1 LFIAS
6 GKDFMIEFDELLD
19 MADTLLGP
27 EGCPWDKK
35 QTYDTLKPYILEE
48 VHELLEAIDLKDP
61 ERMREELGDCF
72 YGLVFLGK
80 LAEQNGIFRLQEAL
94 RTVLEKMIRRHPH
107 IFGNVKVESEGDIVR
122 NWEEMKKKE
131 GKTNPIEGIPPGL
144 PALARAQ
151 KVIMKLRRAK
161 KALPVPSSLKSEE
174 DLGEKLFDL
183 VAQAE
188 SSGFDAESSLRRACL
203 HHEKKWS

>member
-1 LFIAS
+1 M
-6 GKDFMIEFDELLD
+6 KEFDELLD
-19 MADTLLGP
+19 MANTLLGP

-48 VHELLEAIDLKDP
+48 FHELLEAVDLKDP
-61 ERMREELGDCF
+61 KAMREELGDCF
-72 YGLVFLGK
+72 YALVFLGK
-80 LAEQNGIFRLQEAL
+80 LAEQNQIFHIQEAL

-131 GKTNPIEGIPPGL
+131 GKKNPIEGIPPGL

-151 KVIMKLRRAK
+151 KVTMKLRRANQ
-161 KALPVPSSLKSEE
+161 ATPVPSHLKSEE

-183 VAQAE
+183 VSQAE
-188 SSGFDAESSLRRACL
+188 TSGFDAESALRRACL
-203 HHEKKWS
+203 KHEKKWG